1 MIICP
6 CQRLWSIVPASYPSS
21 VPLTRWASISVRK
34 SAARVISKHLR
45 LPDDPGTYSQV
56 LTLYN
61 PYDFVVRYKSKDS
74 LSLFDRWVGVSLSSS
89 LMYSPTEVLH
99 YRTARGNPSVTLCRY
114 VGSLVM
120 MRRKRRVFDF
130 RLELFGFSIR
140 PRRPLTRMLYIK
152 FAFNSSI
159 VERLKILSVSN
170 GKRWATLAAIRSR

>member
-1 MIICP
+1 MSLPTSLINSTSQLPFFC
-6 CQRLWSIVPASYPSS
+6 
-21 VPLTRWASISVRK
+21 
-34 SAARVISKHLR
+34 SANSLIFYLGKNSTARIISKHLC
-45 LPDDPGTYSQV
+45 LSDDPGTYSQV

-74 LSLFDRWVGVSLSSS
+74 LELLGRWVGVSLTSSP
-89 LMYSPTEVLH
+89 MYSPTEVLH
-99 YRTARGNPSVTLCRY
+99 CRAARRNPSVTLCRY

-120 MRRKRRVFDF
+120 MRRERRDFGF

-159 VERLKILSVSN
+159 VERLKILSVSS
-170 GKRWATLAAIRSR
+170 GKR